1 MKTQKYRKPLIWVL
15 LIRTALFIAV
25 LSGHQESV
33 TILLERG
40 AEVDA
45 RDVDGNTPLFA
56 AAFVHKPYIADM
68 LVCILGFADILAC
81 EDAILVQYCISK
93 LFCLN
98 NNVSMHHHFV
108 DCPWCRCECPQEQ
121 RSLTT
126 AHCSTRRRGEISCHG
141 TL

>member
-93 LFCLN
+93 LFC
-98 NNVSMHHHFV
+98 
-108 DCPWCRCECPQEQ
+108 
-121 RSLTT
+121 RS
-126 AHCSTRRRGEISCHG
+126 SKRIFI
-141 TL
+141 